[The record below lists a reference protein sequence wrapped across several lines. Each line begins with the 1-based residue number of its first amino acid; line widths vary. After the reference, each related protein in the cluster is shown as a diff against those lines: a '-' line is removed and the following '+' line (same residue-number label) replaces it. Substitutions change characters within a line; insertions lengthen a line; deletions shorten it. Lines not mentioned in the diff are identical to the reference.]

1 MDDMSKLERLQKQ
14 TGVALAIKT
23 EGGKA
28 IADTIAT
35 SVSASIEKLIVTAGK
50 DEDLIQLLYE
60 VRGAMKVLG
69 AVGYDVRS
77 VIDLASRNAVKQQ
90 MHLTKPPTI
99 RRDDDERSTE
109 GEAEDGQ

>member
-1 MDDMSKLERLQKQ
+1 MNEIRNVQNLQKK
-14 TGVALAIKT
+14 TGLVLAIKT

-28 IADTIAT
+28 LADHMAT
-35 SVSASIEKLIVTAGK
+35 FLADKLHRLVVTAAK

-60 VRGAMKVLG
+60 VRGAAQMLNDLG
-69 AVGYDVRS
+69 QDVRS
-77 VIDLASRNAVKQQ
+77 VIDLAARNAVKQQ
-90 MHLTKPPTI
+90 MHLLQTPTI